1 MMSYLENQIILDH
14 HFRGEQDIFEQ
25 EFPHL
30 KSKAEKL
37 LGYETYFA
45 FAPLT
50 GSPLQ
55 EEMFPELYNK
65 LMTIQ
70 NKIVSD
76 LDVNLAKHNVKID

>member
-37 LGYETYFA
+37 LGYETYFN

-55 EEMFPELYNK
+55 ENMFPELYAK
-65 LMTIQ
+65 LTQIQ
-70 NKIVSD
+70 NKILSD